1 MRCPRMSARCLTMHQ
16 EILPPLELCIIALVN
31 NFKSHKFLFELSKA
45 FTGITVQYS
54 SNIVVMHILNGFR

>member
-1 MRCPRMSARCLTMHQ
+1 MHQ
-16 EILPPLELCIIALVN
+16 EILPPLELCIIALIS